1 MPAWIRGIIQ
11 VGKAMRPRVL
21 EGLWDEI
28 VAQHTELRGKRVR
41 LVVLAEEPGL
51 PKEPEVPVPEP
62 SNMVEV
68 KAGESSGSALA
79 RPCSDAEWHALLNQL
94 VARAVNANLP
104 DEAVEREAIYDEKL
118 P

>member
-1 MPAWIRGIIQ
+1 
-11 VGKAMRPRVL
+11 MRPTVL

-51 PKEPEVPVPEP
+51 PKKPEAPALEP
-62 SNMVEV
+62 SNMAEV
-68 KAGESSGSALA
+68 KAGENGGGALA
-79 RPCSDAEWHALLNQL
+79 RPRSDAEWHALLNRL

-104 DEAVEREAIYDEKL
+104 DEAVEREVIY
-118 P
+118 